1 VKNVQPRFAIAGL
14 AALVFLAAVLP
25 GLRGLNYPF
34 LFDDNWAVV
43 NNPLVVDSLDV
54 KEIFSSN
61 AWGSTANYSHTPN
74 YRPLPVLSLA
84 ATHKMVGLNPLLYRL
99 TNLMLHGAASVALM
113 LLALS
118 LGAGITASA
127 LGALWFAAHPIHA
140 EAIFFVVTRE
150 ELTSTLLI
158 LTLLILAVKAFQ
170 SPGPEI
176 GTRQQDKKQRALLLI
191 LTGTVTILALLF
203 KEGAVTIPFLL
214 IAVGAAL
221 PGSSWKTIATMA
233 GTAFVMLITYLGL
246 RYWVLGSIT
255 TAHIPWQ
262 DNPLVLV
269 GPFERIKSALNL
281 VPLAL
286 SLLVF
291 PMKTTVD
298 YGFNATGLP
307 QTASLGLALV
317 GSLIIISG
325 LALYFWSAFSKHKS
339 ALIAVGVAVLAI
351 PYALI
356 SNLIIPSSV
365 LFGERLLY
373 LPSAGFALILVGIAE
388 FLRTKVSSRFIGFSA
403 AAVVVLFC
411 LGFMGM
417 LASRNSDFKNAK
429 SLFDSSLAAYPG
441 STRLWNN
448 LGLALQQDG
457 DLEAGLTAIER
468 SLSIDPT
475 NASALNN
482 RGRVLMQLGR
492 PQEAMDS
499 LVKAIEM
506 RPGMPAALGN
516 LCILLASQPDVVRAT
531 NICQLAVEKGAPVD
545 EVLEMLKHKATQGP

>member
-1 VKNVQPRFAIAGL
+1 LKNVQPRFAIAGL

-74 YRPLPVLSLA
+74 YRPLSVLSLA

-127 LGALWFAAHPIHA
+127 LGDLWFASHPIHA

-158 LTLLILAVKAFQ
+158 LALLILAVKAFQ
-170 SPGPEI
+170 SSSPEI

-221 PGSSWKTIATMA
+221 PGSSWKTIAAMA

-246 RYWVLGSIT
+246 RYWAIGS
-255 TAHIPWQ
+255 
-262 DNPLVLV
+262 NPLVLV

-317 GSLIIISG
+317 GFVIIISG

-388 FLRTKVSSRFIGFSA
+388 FLRTKVSSRFIGFGA